1 MNITEELKT
10 FDAFLKG
17 LSTEQFDNML
27 ENAGINQISSCEESN
42 MTYYAKLIDV
52 DKLDTNFNLVY
63 SSNKIIPKMK
73 MIILKEENL
82 Q

>member
-1 MNITEELKT
+1 MNITEELKK
-10 FDAFLKG
+10 FDEFLKE
-17 LSTEQFDNML
+17 LTTEQFDNML
-27 ENAGINQISSCEESN
+27 ENAGINQISSCEENN
-42 MTYYAKLIDV
+42 MTYYTKLIDV

>member
-1 MNITEELKT
+1 MNITEELKK
-10 FDAFLKG
+10 FDEFLKG
-17 LSTEQFDNML
+17 LTTEQFDNML

-42 MTYYAKLIDV
+42 MTYYTKLIDV

-73 MIILKEENL
+73 MIMLKEENL